1 LEPPVPVVICA
12 KKLNN
17 SRLSSVR
24 LIAVI
29 FETNCKTGF
38 MNTRYA
44 FACCFILLASFAT
57 ARPVTGVVL
66 HKDSRIDV
74 LLKKQADI
82 NKVAVVKT
90 SSGKYKGYRVMALNT
105 NDRELAYKT
114 KAQLL
119 SRFPEYSVYMS
130 YQTPFF
136 KLKIG
141 DFLKKED
148 AEDLRKHLSMMI
160 KQGIYIVPDVV
171 MLKPDD
177 VERLMNEEN
186 K

>member
-1 LEPPVPVVICA
+1 MNLKYFVVLCA
-12 KKLNN
+12 IVFVSAIKAQP
-17 SRLSSVR
+17 
-24 LIAVI
+24 IA
-29 FETNCKTGF
+29 
-38 MNTRYA
+38 
-44 FACCFILLASFAT
+44 
-57 ARPVTGVVL
+57 GVVL
-66 HKDSRIDV
+66 HKDSRIDA

-90 SSGKYKGYRVMALNT
+90 SSGKYKGFRVMALNT

-141 DFLKKED
+141 DFVKKED
-148 AEDLRKHLSMMI
+148 AEDLRKQLSMMI

-171 MLKPDD
+171 ILKPDD
-177 VERLMNEEN
+177 VERLMNDEKN
-186 K
+186 

>member
-1 LEPPVPVVICA
+1 MNI
-12 KKLNN
+12 
-17 SRLSSVR
+17 RY
-24 LIAVI
+24 
-29 FETNCKTGF
+29 GF
-38 MNTRYA
+38 SL
-44 FACCFILLASFAT
+44 CLLTVASFTVAQ
-57 ARPVTGVVL
+57 PTGVVL

-90 SSGKYKGYRVMALNT
+90 SSGRYKGYRVMALNT

-119 SRFPEYSVYMS
+119 SRFPQYSVYMS

-141 DFLKKED
+141 DFTKRDD
-148 AEDLRKHLSMMI
+148 AEDLRRQLSTMI

-171 MLKPDD
+171 ILKPED
-177 VERLMNEEN
+177 VERLMNED

>member
-1 LEPPVPVVICA
+1 MPIKYFFVLCLVLGA
-12 KKLNN
+12 
-17 SRLSSVR
+17 SAS
-24 LIAVI
+24 IAQPI
-29 FETNCKTGF
+29 
-38 MNTRYA
+38 
-44 FACCFILLASFAT
+44 
-57 ARPVTGVVL
+57 TGVVL

-82 NKVAVVKT
+82 NKTAVIRT

-119 SRFPEYSVYMS
+119 SRFPDHRVDMS

-136 KLKIG
+136 KLRIG
-141 DFLKKED
+141 DFLKRDD
-148 AEDLRKHLSMMI
+148 AEDLRKQVSMMI
-160 KQGIYIVPDVV
+160 KQGVYIVPDIVI
-171 MLKPDD
+171 LKPDD
-177 VERLMNEEN
+177 VEKLMNEDH

>member
-1 LEPPVPVVICA
+1 
-12 KKLNN
+12 
-17 SRLSSVR
+17 
-24 LIAVI
+24 
-29 FETNCKTGF
+29 
-38 MNTRYA
+38 MNIR
-44 FACCFILLASFAT
+44 FCFSLCLLAVASFTLAQT
-57 ARPVTGVVL
+57 TGVVL

-74 LLKKQADI
+74 LLKKQSDI

-90 SSGKYKGYRVMALNT
+90 SSGKYKGYRVMAMNT

-119 SRFPEYSVYMS
+119 SRFPQYSVYMS

-141 DFLKKED
+141 DFTKRDD
-148 AEDLRKHLSMMI
+148 AEDLRRQLSTMI

-171 MLKPDD
+171 ILKPED
-177 VERLMNEEN
+177 VERLMNED

>member
-1 LEPPVPVVICA
+1 MNRVYSVV
-12 KKLNN
+12 L
-17 SRLSSVR
+17 
-24 LIAVI
+24 
-29 FETNCKTGF
+29 
-38 MNTRYA
+38 
-44 FACCFILLASFAT
+44 CFILFAGAIQAQPT
-57 ARPVTGVVL
+57 AGVVL

-141 DFLKKED
+141 DFVKKED
-148 AEDLRKHLSMMI
+148 AEDLRKQLSMMI

-171 MLKPDD
+171 ILKPDD
-177 VERLMNEEN
+177 VEKLMNDD

>member
-1 LEPPVPVVICA
+1 MNIKYSFGLCFVLFVSA
-12 KKLNN
+12 
-17 SRLSSVR
+17 
-24 LIAVI
+24 AVAQPI
-29 FETNCKTGF
+29 
-38 MNTRYA
+38 
-44 FACCFILLASFAT
+44 
-57 ARPVTGVVL
+57 TGVVL

-82 NKVAVVKT
+82 NKVAVIKT

-141 DFLKKED
+141 DFVKKED
-148 AEDLRKHLSMMI
+148 AEDLRKHLSMII

-177 VERLMNEEN
+177 VEKLINEGN